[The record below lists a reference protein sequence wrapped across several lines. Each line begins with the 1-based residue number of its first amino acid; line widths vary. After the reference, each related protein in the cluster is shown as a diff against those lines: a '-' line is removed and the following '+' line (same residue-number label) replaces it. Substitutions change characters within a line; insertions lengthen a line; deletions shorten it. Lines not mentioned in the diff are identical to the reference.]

1 LGCARGLVPR
11 FHDLLVE
18 RDGGYWIM
26 CDETKTMDLSA
37 IGGVAGARVTGT
49 AVQRMS
55 PAGALAFHW
64 SAFDH
69 LAIADVD
76 AEERTTTAVNWTHGN
91 AIDVD
96 TDGNLLV
103 SFRNLNEVTKIDA
116 STGAVIW
123 RLGGRRNQFTFL
135 DTPTP
140 AFTHQH
146 SVRAD
151 ARGSLI
157 LFDNIGSVTESHGE
171 RYVLDER
178 AMTARLASS
187 YAALPRAVSAIGGS
201 TQLLPGGRTLV
212 SYGQAGRVEEYDSSG
227 RVVWRIEGNAGY
239 VFRAQRIPSLY
250 TPGVGATR

>member
-1 LGCARGLVPR
+1 MSA
-11 FHDLLVE
+11 
-18 RDGGYWIM
+18 GG
-26 CDETKTMDLSA
+26 TL
-37 IGGVAGARVTGT
+37 
-49 AVQRMS
+49 Q
-55 PAGALAFHW
+55 FHW
-64 SAFDH
+64 SPFDH
-69 LAIADVD
+69 FSATDVD
-76 AEERTTTAVNWTHGN
+76 LEERTTAVVNWTHGN

-96 TDGNLLV
+96 ADGNLLV

-146 SVRAD
+146 SVRAA

-187 YAALPRAVSAIGGS
+187 YAAFPGAVTPIGGS
-201 TQLLPGGRTLV
+201 TQLLPQGRTLV

-227 RVVWRIEGNAGY
+227 RVVWRIQGNAGY